1 MLGFRRKSES
11 SPSLVALVRSLI
23 SDAVRL
29 VHVEVDLVKARFSR
43 TAKRA
48 GIGLGVAAGGATL
61 AFLGAVGV
69 FVAIGLALGLVLPAW
84 TAALVVAGALLGG
97 GAAAARIGVAQFRT
111 AMESRASGPPEIE
124 TELEETRY
132 RLEAELEALTA
143 KLDPRRPHAL
153 GETALTNGHAQ
164 TLPRTPR

>member
-1 MLGFRRKSES
+1 MFQFRRKGDS
-11 SPSLVALVRSLI
+11 SASIVQLVKGLVADAIRLVR
-23 SDAVRL
+23 
-29 VHVEVDLVKARFSR
+29 VEFDLVKARFSR

-61 AFLGAVGV
+61 VFLGAVGV
-69 FVAIGLALGLVLPAW
+69 IVAIGLALGLVLPAW
-84 TAALVVAGALLGG
+84 AAALVVAGALLGG
-97 GAAAARIGVAQFRT
+97 GGATARLGVAQFRT

-124 TELEETRY
+124 TELQETRY

-143 KLDPRRPHAL
+143 KLDPRQHVLA
-153 GETALTNGHAQ
+153 ESAQTNGHAQ

>member
-1 MLGFRRKSES
+1 VLGFRRKGDTA
-11 SPSLVALVRSLI
+11 PSLVQLVRSLV
-23 SDAVRL
+23 SDSLRL
-29 VHVEVDLVKARFSR
+29 VRVEIDAVKARCSQ

-69 FVAIGLALGLVLPAW
+69 IVAAGLALGLVLPAW
-84 TAALVVAGALLGG
+84 AAALVVAGALIGAG
-97 GAAAARIGVAQFRT
+97 GATAKLGVSQFRT
-111 AMESRASGPPEIE
+111 AMESRSSGPVGIE
-124 TELEETRY
+124 TELQETRY

-143 KLDPRRPHAL
+143 RLDPRQRAVA
-153 GETALTNGHAQ
+153 ETARTNGHAQ